1 MAKKR
6 LDQLLVERGMVESR
20 TRAQALIMA
29 GNVLVGDKPVDKAG
43 QAVAED
49 DLITLRGRDL
59 IAAAPVCLYAGSLIP
74 QAMLGW
80 CPPGARIVDTAPL
93 ALDAIVAEMEAAHR
107 AGLDVARLHSG
118 DLSIWSACGE
128 QMRRLDALGIPYTV
142 TPGVPA
148 FAAAAAAL
156 KRELTLPGVAQ
167 SLVLTRT
174 SGRASAMPEME
185 TLATFAASGAT
196 LAIHLSIHVIEQV
209 VAELTPFYGAG
220 CPVAVVF
227 RASWPDETILRG
239 SLTGIAEQVR
249 ASALERT
256 ALILVGPA
264 LAAED
269 FGESALYSLDYDR
282 RFRPRGGA

>member
-1 MAKKR
+1 MTIHFI
-6 LDQLLVERGMVESR
+6 G
-20 TRAQALIMA
+20 A
-29 GNVLVGDKPVDKAG
+29 GPGAP
-43 QAVAED
+43 

-80 CPPGARIVDTAPL
+80 CPPGARIIDTAPL
-93 ALDAIVAEMEAAHR
+93 DLDAIIAEMEAAHQ
-107 AGLDVARLHSG
+107 AGQDVARLHSG

-174 SGRASAMPEME
+174 SGRASSMPEKE

-209 VAELTPFYGAG
+209 VAELTPFYGAD
-220 CPVAVVF
+220 CSVAVVF
-227 RASWPDETILRG
+227 RATWPDETVLSG
-239 SLTGIAEQVR
+239 SLATIAAQVR
-249 ASALERT
+249 AGALERT

-264 LAAED
+264 LAADD
-269 FGESALYSLDYDR
+269 FVESALYSAGYDR
-282 RFRPRGGA
+282 RFRPGGGT